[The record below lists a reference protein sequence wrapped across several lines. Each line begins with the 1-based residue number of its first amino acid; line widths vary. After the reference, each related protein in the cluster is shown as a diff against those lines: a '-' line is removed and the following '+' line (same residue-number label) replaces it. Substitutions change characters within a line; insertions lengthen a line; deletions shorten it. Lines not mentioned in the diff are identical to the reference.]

1 VSDGDR
7 AKFGSFDLRKIGIYG
22 GTFDPIHNAHL
33 VLARQAREELNLEQV
48 VFVPAAVS
56 PFKEKPAADG
66 QTRLRMLRAAIADE
80 PGFSVDDSEL
90 RRPPPSYTFDSIEHF
105 RKLFDDAE
113 VYCLIGEDNVADL
126 SRWHRFD
133 ELKGMVQFIVLN
145 RTGRGP
151 AHPYRSINRLLDISA
166 TEIRKRVA
174 SGLSIRY
181 LVPTE
186 VETII
191 REGNLY
197 RGQKQ

>member
-1 VSDGDR
+1 M
-7 AKFGSFDLRKIGIYG
+7 RKIGIYG

-33 VLARQAREELNLEQV
+33 ILARQAREEIDLEQV
-48 VFVPAAVS
+48 IFVPAAVS
-56 PFKEKPAADG
+56 PFKPEPAADG
-66 QTRLRMLRAAIADE
+66 KTRMRMLRAAIAKE
-80 PGFSVDDSEL
+80 AGFVADDSEL
-90 RRPPPSYTFDSIEHF
+90 RRPPPSFTVDSIEHF
-105 RKLFDDAE
+105 RKELGDVE
-113 VYCLIGEDNVADL
+113 IYCLIGEDNVADL

-133 ELKGMVQFIVLN
+133 ELSRVVQFVVLN

-151 AHPYRSINRLLDISA
+151 AHSYRTVARLIDISA

-186 VETII
+186 VEKII

-197 RGQKQ
+197 REQKQ